1 MFGSIVA
8 GFLSLLNPEAIF
20 GMVAGLA
27 VGLSFGAMPGLNAT
41 IGITLLLPVTFSLSP
56 GPAMLM
62 LIGVYCGATFAGSIS
77 AILIKTP
84 GTAAASATVLEG
96 YPMTLQGKAPVALSI
111 ALRGSVIGGV
121 FSGLCLLF
129 LAPQVAKLALK
140 FGAPDYFMLA
150 VFGLTI
156 IASVSSQHLL
166 KGIRTGFSPV

>member
-1 MFGSIVA
+1 MLGSIAA
-8 GFLSLLNPEAIF
+8 GFLSLLNLEAIF

-41 IGITLLLPVTFSLSP
+41 IGITLLLPVTFSLNP

-111 ALRGSVIGGV
+111 A
-121 FSGLCLLF
+121 F
-129 LAPQVAKLALK
+129 KK
-140 FGAPDYFMLA
+140 MLA
-150 VFGLTI
+150 GHAGNDGKPKHCQHKI
-156 IASVSSQHLL
+156 IRRTKFKRQLCHLRRQ
-166 KGIRTGFSPV
+166 K

>member
-1 MFGSIVA
+1 
-8 GFLSLLNPEAIF
+8 
-20 GMVAGLA
+20 
-27 VGLSFGAMPGLNAT
+27 MPGLNAT
-41 IGITLLLPVTFSLSP
+41 IGITLLLPVTFSLNP

-140 FGAPDYFMLA
+140 FGAPPDILA
-150 VFGLTI
+150 EKGRRGTGEKS
-156 IASVSSQHLL
+156 SVLVLQKCLSGKRQVHVC
-166 KGIRTGFSPV
+166 R